1 MKKLKFFTTEGCH
14 LCEQAGL
21 ILDELHDRCSFEM
34 EIVDIATEEDL
45 VQKYGL
51 SIPVLLNIENN
62 EVLCWPFDRDGVV
75 NLLDDQGLDL

>member
-14 LCEQAGL
+14 LCEQASL
-21 ILDELHDRCSFEM
+21 ILDELHDRFIFEM

-62 EVLCWPFDRDGVV
+62 EVLFWPFDRDGVV
-75 NLLDDQGLDL
+75 SLLDD

>member
-14 LCEQAGL
+14 LCEQASL
-21 ILDELHDRCSFEM
+21 ILDELHDQFIFEM

-45 VQKYGL
+45 VRKYGL

-62 EVLCWPFDRDGVV
+62 EVLYWPFDRDGVV
-75 NLLDDQGLDL
+75 NLLDD

>member
-1 MKKLKFFTTEGCH
+1 M
-14 LCEQAGL
+14 CEQAGL
-21 ILDELHDRCSFEM
+21 ILDELHDRLIFEM

-62 EVLCWPFDRDGVV
+62 EVLYWPFDRDGVV
-75 NLLDDQGLDL
+75 NLLDD

>member
-21 ILDELHDRCSFEM
+21 IINALHEGYSFEM
-34 EIVDIATEEDL
+34 EIVDIATDEDL

-75 NLLDDQGLDL
+75 NLLDN

>member
-1 MKKLKFFTTEGCH
+1 

-21 ILDELHDRCSFEM
+21 ILDELHDQFIFEM

-62 EVLCWPFDRDGVV
+62 EVLHWPFDRDGVV
-75 NLLDDQGLDL
+75 NLLDD

>member
-14 LCEQAGL
+14 LCEQAVL
-21 ILDELHDRCSFEM
+21 ILDELHDRFIFEM

-62 EVLCWPFDRDGVV
+62 EVLYWPFDRDDVV
-75 NLLDDQGLDL
+75 NLLDD

>member
-14 LCEQAGL
+14 LCEQASL
-21 ILDELHDRCSFEM
+21 ILDELHDRFIFEM

-62 EVLCWPFDRDGVV
+62 EVLYWPFDRDSVV
-75 NLLDDQGLDL
+75 NLLDD

>member
-14 LCEQAGL
+14 LCEQAGR
-21 ILDELHDRCSFEM
+21 IIDALHGRYSFEM

-51 SIPVLLNIENN
+51 SIPVLLSIEDN
-62 EVLCWPFDRDGVV
+62 EALYWPFDRDGVI
-75 NLLDDQGLDL
+75 NLLDD

>member
-1 MKKLKFFTTEGCH
+1 MMKKLKFFTTEGCH

-21 ILDELHDRCSFEM
+21 IIDALHEGYSFEM
-34 EIVDIATEEDL
+34 EIVDIAIEEGL

-62 EVLCWPFDRDGVV
+62 EVLYWPFDRDGVV
-75 NLLDDQGLDL
+75 SLLDD

>member
-14 LCEQAGL
+14 LCEQAVL
-21 ILDELHDRCSFEM
+21 ILDELHDRFIFEM
-34 EIVDIATEEDL
+34 EIVDIDTEEDL

-62 EVLCWPFDRDGVV
+62 EVLYWPFDRDGVI
-75 NLLDDQGLDL
+75 NLLCD

>member
-14 LCEQAGL
+14 LCEQAVL
-21 ILDELHDRCSFEM
+21 ILDELHDRFIFEM

-62 EVLCWPFDRDGVV
+62 EVLYWPFDRDGVV
-75 NLLDDQGLDL
+75 NLLDD

>member
-14 LCEQAGL
+14 LCEQASL
-21 ILDELHDRCSFEM
+21 ILDELHDRFIFEM

-62 EVLCWPFDRDGVV
+62 EVLYWPFDRDGVV
-75 NLLDDQGLDL
+75 NLLDD

>member
-21 ILDELHDRCSFEM
+21 IIDALHDRYSFEM

-62 EVLCWPFDRDGVV
+62 EVLYWPFDRDGVI
-75 NLLDDQGLDL
+75 NLLDD

>member
-1 MKKLKFFTTEGCH
+1 
-14 LCEQAGL
+14 
-21 ILDELHDRCSFEM
+21 M

-62 EVLCWPFDRDGVV
+62 EVLYWPFDRDGVV
-75 NLLDDQGLDL
+75 NLLDD

>member
-21 ILDELHDRCSFEM
+21 IVNALHEGYSFEM

-51 SIPVLLNIENN
+51 IIPVLLNIENN
-62 EVLCWPFDRDGVV
+62 EVLCRPFDRDGVV
-75 NLLDDQGLDL
+75 NLLDA